1 MANLSEDIQ
10 CAGSDTRPPMLD
22 RTDFAS
28 WQQRIRL
35 YCRGKENGVNIL
47 KSIDEGPFQM
57 GTFRETLAEGT
68 EGALHLGPERPRVY
82 SDLSP
87 KDKERYN
94 ADIRATNILL
104 QGLPKDIYTLIN
116 HYNVKMLL
124 EGSELTKEDRESQLY
139 DDFEHFRQN
148 KGETIHDYYVRF
160 AKLINDMWNIKMTM
174 SRMQLNSKFVNNMLP
189 EWGRFVTAVKLNR
202 GLRDSNYDQLYAYLK
217 QHEAHANE
225 NKMMLDR
232 FTQHTVDPLAL
243 MSNVSH
249 QQNQAIV
256 QDGKVVV
263 QNVQGRQN
271 RGQGNNT
278 RGAPASGYGEA
289 QNRVGNANSSQAR
302 QVKCYNYNGICHI
315 ARNCT
320 QPKCSQNSE
329 YFKDKMLLMQAQEN
343 GVALDEEQL
352 LFIAGGQDNAIHED
366 VDEQPVRDLAL
377 NVDNVFQA
385 DDCDAFD
392 SDVDEAPTAQTMF
405 MANLSSADPV
415 YDEAG
420 LSYDS
425 DILYE
430 VHDHDHYQDAVCE
443 HHEEHEMH
451 DDVQSN
457 YIVDSH
463 ANYMSDSNMILYDQY
478 IKDNTMPVVQSNVCS
493 VPNDAYMMIFNDMHE
508 PHAQSVSNT
517 TRNTVVDNSL
527 TAELATYK
535 EQVDLYER
543 RARFELTEREQ
554 KIDKQLRIV
563 ITDLTFKEENLK
575 KKLHFVKMQLAST
588 INHNKSMVEE
598 VTSLKKDFKQKENKY
613 LEEFL
618 DMKALKEKVEDKL
631 YKQDQSLQT
640 VYMLCKPKPYYNE
653 HNKVAI
659 GYKNPLCLTRAKQV
673 QPALYNG
680 YEIIKNNHVPALVH
694 NTEDTLEIAEIT
706 RRKMNDKMKDPE
718 CVTHKVKI
726 APPDYSKENYLATF
740 TPQKQLTPEQI
751 FWSQDLIK
759 MKEEAL
765 KKQTTASRPIKALM
779 VYPPNT
785 PATLVPRVL
794 PTKSQV
800 KINIF
805 ALIQLFLEFEK
816 TYKKRITPTGLTEGE
831 RGFEQTKECYLTE
844 VIPFFKT
851 LKEHF
856 EGIQKAL
863 TKEIK
868 EMKDIFE
875 ELEAEVDQ
883 NVVNRKHD
891 EIEQKNL
898 LIANDNLIADCLSK
912 EVFYIATNSE
922 LTVSRFTEMH
932 EAHTIVQ
939 TRCLELKAELSKL
952 RDKLKYQNLK
962 ESFGNNPSP
971 PARDTP
977 DFDSVFVIEKMKAS
991 IQGKDN
997 AIKKLRTQISQLKET
1012 RSEADRTLDFMTL
1025 DFQITQLTE
1034 KVSVLQE
1041 QNKLFR
1047 ETDITQKDEK
1057 QSQKRQN

>member
-87 KDKERYN
+87 EDKERYN

-116 HYNVKMLL
+116 HYTDAKDIWDNVKMLL

-160 AKLINDMWNIKMTM
+160 AKLINDMQNIKMPVY
-174 SRMQLNSKFVNNMLP
+174 RMQLNSKFVNNMLL
-189 EWGRFVTAVKLNR
+189 EWGRFITVVKLNR

-217 QHEAHANE
+217 QHEAYANE

-243 MSNVSH
+243 MSSVSH
-249 QQNQAIV
+249 QQYYSHSSTTPPSTY
-256 QDGKVVV
+256 
-263 QNVQGRQN
+263 GRQN
-271 RGQGNNT
+271 KGQGNNA
-278 RGAPASGYGEA
+278 RGAGAAGYGGA
-289 QNRVGNANSSQAR
+289 QNRVGNANLGQAR
-302 QVKCYNYNGICHI
+302 QVKCYNSN
-315 ARNCT
+315 
-320 QPKCSQNSE
+320 
-329 YFKDKMLLMQAQEN
+329 AQEN
-343 GVALDEEQL
+343 GVALDEKQL
-352 LFIAGGQDNAIHED
+352 LFIAGGQDNVIDED
-366 VDEQPVRDLAL
+366 VDEQPVQDLAL
-377 NVDNVFQA
+377 NMDNVFQA
-385 DDCDAFD
+385 NDCDAFD
-392 SDVDEAPTAQTMF
+392 FNVNEAPTAQTMF
-405 MANLSSADPV
+405 MANLLSADPV

-420 LSYDS
+420 PSYDS
-425 DILYE
+425 NILSE

-451 DDVQSN
+451 DNVQPN
-457 YIVDSH
+457 YVVDSH
-463 ANYMSDSNMILYDQY
+463 ANYTSDSNMIPYDQY
-478 IKDNTMPVVQSNVCS
+478 VKDNAVPVVQSNVSS

-508 PHAQSVSNT
+508 PHAQSVSDT
-517 TRNTVVDNSL
+517 TQNTVVDNSL
-527 TAELATYK
+527 TTELATYK
-535 EQVDLYER
+535 EQVELYER

-554 KIDKQLRIV
+554 KIDEQLRIV
-563 ITDLTFKEENLK
+563 ITDRNIKEENLK
-575 KKLHFVKMQLAST
+575 KELHSVKMQLAST

-640 VYMLCKPKPYYNE
+640 VHMLCKPKPYYNE
-653 HNKVAI
+653 QNKVAI

-751 FWSQDLIK
+751 FWSQDLI
-759 MKEEAL
+759 
-765 KKQTTASRPIKALM
+765 S
-779 VYPPNT
+779 
-785 PATLVPRVL
+785 
-794 PTKSQV
+794 S
-800 KINIF
+800 
-805 ALIQLFLEFEK
+805 
-816 TYKKRITPTGLTEGE
+816 
-831 RGFEQTKECYLTE
+831 
-844 VIPFFKT
+844 
-851 LKEHF
+851 
-856 EGIQKAL
+856 
-863 TKEIK
+863 
-868 EMKDIFE
+868 
-875 ELEAEVDQ
+875 
-883 NVVNRKHD
+883 
-891 EIEQKNL
+891 
-898 LIANDNLIADCLSK
+898 
-912 EVFYIATNSE
+912 
-922 LTVSRFTEMH
+922 
-932 EAHTIVQ
+932 
-939 TRCLELKAELSKL
+939 
-952 RDKLKYQNLK
+952 
-962 ESFGNNPSP
+962 
-971 PARDTP
+971 
-977 DFDSVFVIEKMKAS
+977 
-991 IQGKDN
+991 
-997 AIKKLRTQISQLKET
+997 
-1012 RSEADRTLDFMTL
+1012 
-1025 DFQITQLTE
+1025 
-1034 KVSVLQE
+1034 
-1041 QNKLFR
+1041 
-1047 ETDITQKDEK
+1047 
-1057 QSQKRQN
+1057 